1 MDASHKHSKFPHIQI
16 LDLSVDSEKSIPNI
30 SFEVND
36 AFLDMIKKEKNVKNI
51 SQEYLS
57 DYVYNLLENCANNK
71 NGYSYETSSGEEVSI
86 DKTNIK

>member
-1 MDASHKHSKFPHIQI
+1 MDASHKHSKLPHIQI

-36 AFLDMIKKEKNVKNI
+36 AFLDMIKEEKNVKNI

-57 DYVYNLLENCANNK
+57 GYVYNLLENCANEK
-71 NGYSYETSSGEEVSI
+71 DDYSYKTSSDIEVSI